1 MDALFNPLT
10 IGMLLVNLAMAYHS
24 IRTGQSPIWLMLLG
38 LISLSGFVIGGIGFY
53 GNIAL
58 WVAYFA
64 FAVIPDFWNGH
75 GMRQFRGGVARAAD
89 PGRSYRQKKQQAEQV
104 GSVDAK
110 RALAEEC
117 VKRGLFADAIALY
130 ETAMQG
136 PLGAHDPVLLKGLGR
151 AKMLSGDGAAAEK
164 LFLTMKE
171 VDPAAFDADAEL
183 DYARALEIQDKT
195 DQAIRQYE
203 SVAARYPGEEARCRF
218 ALLLERLGQEDRAQ
232 AVFREIIASVEGAP
246 RHYRARQ
253 GEWTKIAKQH
263 LK

>member
-1 MDALFNPLT
+1 MDALFNPIT

-38 LISLSGFVIGGIGFY
+38 LISLSGFVVGGLGFY
-53 GNIAL
+53 GNIGL
-58 WVAYFA
+58 WIAYF
-64 FAVIPDFWNGH
+64 FMAVIPDLWNSNS
-75 GMRQFRGGVARAAD
+75 MRQFRGGLRHAAD
-89 PGRSYRQKKQQAEQV
+89 PGRSYRQKKRQAEEV

-130 ETAMQG
+130 EAAMQG

-151 AKMLSGDGAAAEK
+151 ARMLSGDGAEAER
-164 LFLTMKE
+164 LFLVMKD
-171 VDPAAFDADAEL
+171 VDPAAFDADVDL
-183 DYARALEIQDKT
+183 DYARALEIQGKNDE
-195 DQAIRQYE
+195 AVRQYE

-218 ALLLERLGQEDRAQ
+218 ALLLEKLGQEDRAQ
-232 AVFREIIASVEGAP
+232 AVFREISASVEGAP
-246 RHYRARQ
+246 RHYRSRQ
-253 GEWTKIAKQH
+253 GEWLKIAKQH